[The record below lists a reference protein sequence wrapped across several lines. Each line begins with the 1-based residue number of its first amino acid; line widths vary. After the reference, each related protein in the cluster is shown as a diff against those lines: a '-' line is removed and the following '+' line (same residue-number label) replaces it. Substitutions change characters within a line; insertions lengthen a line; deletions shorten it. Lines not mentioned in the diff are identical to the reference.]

1 MRVCWNPLRA
11 PHSPCAGDVA
21 VKLLRVGA
29 QGPKGGGII
38 ARGRRPCLGACV
50 LSSTQLSPLD
60 AEEPPWLFPDDTV
73 RASLGTSRCKDRL
86 LPFNFL
92 ISLKKIFFST
102 FKSTTSQTILFSKLG
117 SFLISNNCLNVA
129 GVKRGKE
136 THGEKEL

>member
-1 MRVCWNPLRA
+1 MPICWNPSRV

-21 VKLLRVGA
+21 VKLLGVGA

-60 AEEPPWLFPDDTV
+60 TEEPPWLFPDDTV

-86 LPFNFL
+86 LQFNFL
-92 ISLKKIFFST
+92 ISLKIFF
-102 FKSTTSQTILFSKLG
+102 FQLSKVPHLKLYC
-117 SFLISNNCLNVA
+117 FLS
-129 GVKRGKE
+129 
-136 THGEKEL
+136 